1 MKALNY
7 IYIGIWL
14 ILCGTLTACHDE
26 NELSDGGARVYLNA
40 SVSSDIKLAS
50 RAGIDE
56 LKENTLIWIS
66 KKDKGLVKKFEGLS
80 SLPANGLWLTTGEYV
95 AEGWAGDS
103 VPASFTDRYFTGYA
117 PFTVS
122 KGQSTGVN
130 LNCKIANVVASVN
143 YSEEIDEAIS
153 SYSLTVGHEGGE
165 LTFEGRDTRKGYFM
179 MSSRSRDLQW
189 TLNGTLPSGETF
201 TRSGTIES
209 PKRATEYAINVNYS
223 GSETTVG
230 GGHFSIEIDE
240 TAIEVNHEVVI
251 RLAPFIMGDNFDI
264 TKPFYAE
271 LGKVGDHAFFVNA
284 SAQLSSVIIDSRF
297 FMEQCGLDGNDVDFI
312 HMSDEVRRALESHGI
327 ETVHTY
333 DPDLDVAS
341 LRVKFSAAFNNALPE
356 GRYDFRIIATD
367 VKPTSNRTEATF
379 SLVVSNAPVKVE
391 DPSPAG
397 IWTSQATLSGGI
409 ISAGASEYGFL
420 YRAAASRA
428 DGDWQKAVGEVSGN
442 TVTATITGLTPGS
455 RYEYKVYADDFI
467 SADIKSFTTD
477 SEQQLPNAG
486 FEEWNTSSK
495 TYLICTDA
503 SSMFW
508 DSGNHGSSKMGKNV
522 TQPDETVKHTGQRSI
537 KMESQFVGI
546 GTIGAFA
553 AGNMFVGEFLGTE
566 NTTKGIL
573 GWGRPWTT
581 RPKALKGY
589 IKYSPQAITHVDSDN
604 LPDVHSGDMDSGILY
619 IALVD
624 DSHKSYQSYKSY
636 PWIVRTADP
645 ANWLFSK
652 DKPNVIAYGER
663 IFTEATAGDGMIEF
677 EIPIEYYKTDIKP
690 SNIIVV
696 ASASRYGDYYTGGQ
710 SSTMWLDDL
719 QLVY

>member
-1 MKALNY
+1 M
-7 IYIGIWL
+7 
-14 ILCGTLTACHDE
+14 LCGTLTACHDE

-50 RAGIDE
+50 RAGTDE

-143 YSEEIDEAIS
+143 YSEGIDEAIS

-201 TRSGTIES
+201 TRTGTIES
-209 PKRATEYAINVNYS
+209 PKRATEYTINVNYS

-341 LRVKFSAAFNNALPE
+341 LRVKFSAAFNNVLPE

-428 DGDWQKAVGEVSGN
+428 DEDWQKAVGEVSGT
-442 TVTATITGLTPGS
+442 TVTATITGLTPGT

-604 LPDVHSGDMDSGILY
+604 LPDVHTGDMDSGILY

>member
-7 IYIGIWL
+7 IYIGIGL
-14 ILCGTLTACHDE
+14 MLCGALTACHDE

-50 RAGIDE
+50 RASTDE

-130 LNCKIANVVASVN
+130 LNCKIANVVVSVN
-143 YSEEIDEAIS
+143 YSEGIDEAIN

-209 PKRATEYAINVNYS
+209 PKRATEYTINVNYS

-428 DGDWQKAVGEVSGN
+428 DGDWQKAVGEVSGT

-604 LPDVHSGDMDSGILY
+604 LPDVHTGDMDSGILY

>member
-209 PKRATEYAINVNYS
+209 PKRATEYTINVNYS

-297 FMEQCGLDGNDVDFI
+297 FMEKCGLDGNDVDFI

>member
-209 PKRATEYAINVNYS
+209 PKRATEYTINVNYS

-508 DSGNHGSSKMGKNV
+508 DSGNHGSSKTGQNV

>member
-7 IYIGIWL
+7 IYIGIGL
-14 ILCGTLTACHDE
+14 MLCGALTACHDE

-50 RAGIDE
+50 RASTDE

-130 LNCKIANVVASVN
+130 LNCKIANVVVSVN
-143 YSEEIDEAIS
+143 YSEGIDEAIN

-209 PKRATEYAINVNYS
+209 PKRATEYTINVNYS

-428 DGDWQKAVGEVSGN
+428 DGDWQKAVGEVSGT

-508 DSGNHGSSKMGKNV
+508 DSGNHGSSKMNKNV
-522 TQPDETVKHTGQRSI
+522 TQPDETVKHSGQRSI
-537 KMESQFVGI
+537 KMESQFVGV
-546 GTIGAFA
+546 GSLGAFA

-589 IKYSPQAITHVDSDN
+589 IKYSPQAITHVDSNN
-604 LPDVHSGDMDSGILY
+604 LPDVHTGDMDSGILY

-624 DSHKSYQSYKSY
+624 DSHKSYQNYKSY

>member
-117 PFTVS
+117 PVTVS

-209 PKRATEYAINVNYS
+209 PKRATEYTINVNYS

>member
-95 AEGWAGDS
+95 AEGWAGDR

-209 PKRATEYAINVNYS
+209 PKRATEYTINVNYS

-341 LRVKFSAAFNNALPE
+341 LRVKFSAAFNNVLPE

-397 IWTSQATLSGGI
+397 IWASQATLSGGI

-428 DGDWQKAVGEVSGN
+428 DEDWQKAVGEVSGT
-442 TVTATITGLTPGS
+442 TVTATITGLTPGT

-508 DSGNHGSSKMGKNV
+508 DSGNHGSSKMNKNV
-522 TQPDETVKHTGQRSI
+522 TQPDETVKHSGQRSI
-537 KMESQFVGI
+537 KMESQFVGV
-546 GTIGAFA
+546 GSLGAFA

-604 LPDVHSGDMDSGILY
+604 LPDVHTGDMDSGILY

>member
-209 PKRATEYAINVNYS
+209 PKRATEYTINVNYS

-604 LPDVHSGDMDSGILY
+604 LPDVHSGDTDSGILY

>member
-1 MKALNY
+1 M
-7 IYIGIWL
+7 
-14 ILCGTLTACHDE
+14 LCGTLTACHDE

-50 RAGIDE
+50 RAGTDE

-209 PKRATEYAINVNYS
+209 PKRATEYTINVNYS

-604 LPDVHSGDMDSGILY
+604 LPDVHSGDTDSGILY

>member
-14 ILCGTLTACHDE
+14 MLCGTLTACHDE

-50 RAGIDE
+50 RAGTDE

-209 PKRATEYAINVNYS
+209 PKRATEYTINVNYS

-604 LPDVHSGDMDSGILY
+604 LPDVHSGDTDSGILY

>member
-1 MKALNY
+1 M
-7 IYIGIWL
+7 
-14 ILCGTLTACHDE
+14 LCGALTACHDE

-50 RAGIDE
+50 RASTDE

-130 LNCKIANVVASVN
+130 LNCKIANVVVSVN
-143 YSEEIDEAIS
+143 YSEGIDEAIS

-209 PKRATEYAINVNYS
+209 PKRATEYTINVNYS

-240 TAIEVNHEVVI
+240 TAIEVDHEVVI

-428 DGDWQKAVGEVSGN
+428 DGDWQKAVGEVSGT

-546 GTIGAFA
+546 GTLGAFA

-604 LPDVHSGDMDSGILY
+604 LPDVHTGDMDSGILY
-619 IALVD
+619 IALV
-624 DSHKSYQSYKSY
+624 
-636 PWIVRTADP
+636 T
-645 ANWLFSK
+645 
-652 DKPNVIAYGER
+652 
-663 IFTEATAGDGMIEF
+663 
-677 EIPIEYYKTDIKP
+677 
-690 SNIIVV
+690 
-696 ASASRYGDYYTGGQ
+696 
-710 SSTMWLDDL
+710 
-719 QLVY
+719 LV

>member
-1 MKALNY
+1 M
-7 IYIGIWL
+7 
-14 ILCGTLTACHDE
+14 LCGTLTACHDE

-50 RAGIDE
+50 RAGTDE

-143 YSEEIDEAIS
+143 YSEGIDEAIS

-201 TRSGTIES
+201 TRTGTIES
-209 PKRATEYAINVNYS
+209 PKRATEYTINVNYS

-341 LRVKFSAAFNNALPE
+341 LRVKFSAAFNNVLPE

-367 VKPTSNRTEATF
+367 VKPTSNRTETTF

-428 DGDWQKAVGEVSGN
+428 DEDWQKAVGEVSGT
-442 TVTATITGLTPGS
+442 TVTATITGLTPGT

>member
-1 MKALNY
+1 M
-7 IYIGIWL
+7 
-14 ILCGTLTACHDE
+14 LCGALTACHDE

-50 RAGIDE
+50 RASTDE

-130 LNCKIANVVASVN
+130 LNCKIANVVVSVN
-143 YSEEIDEAIS
+143 YSEGIDEAIS

-209 PKRATEYAINVNYS
+209 PKRATEYTINVNYS

-240 TAIEVNHEVVI
+240 TAIEVDHEVVI

>member
-209 PKRATEYAINVNYS
+209 PKRATEYTINVNYS

-428 DGDWQKAVGEVSGN
+428 DEDWQKAVGEVSGN

>member
-209 PKRATEYAINVNYS
+209 PKRATEYTINVNYS

-508 DSGNHGSSKMGKNV
+508 DSGNHGSSKLGKNV
-522 TQPDETVKHTGQRSI
+522 TQPDETVKHSGQRSI

-566 NTTKGIL
+566 NSTKGIL

-604 LPDVHSGDMDSGILY
+604 LPDVHTGDMDSGILY

>member
-209 PKRATEYAINVNYS
+209 PKRATEYTINVNYS

-333 DPDLDVAS
+333 DPDPDVAS

-604 LPDVHSGDMDSGILY
+604 LPDVHSGDTDSGILY

>member
-50 RAGIDE
+50 RDGIDE

-209 PKRATEYAINVNYS
+209 PKRATEYTINVNYS

-251 RLAPFIMGDNFDI
+251 RLAPFIDI

-341 LRVKFSAAFNNALPE
+341 LRVKFSAAFNNVLPE

-397 IWTSQATLSGGI
+397 IWASQATLSGGI

-428 DGDWQKAVGEVSGN
+428 DEDWQKAVGEVSGT
-442 TVTATITGLTPGS
+442 TVTATITGLTPGT

-508 DSGNHGSSKMGKNV
+508 DSGNHGSSKMNKNV
-522 TQPDETVKHTGQRSI
+522 TQPDETVKHSGQRSI
-537 KMESQFVGI
+537 KMESQFVGV
-546 GTIGAFA
+546 GSLGAFA

-604 LPDVHSGDMDSGILY
+604 LPDVHTGDMDSGILY

>member
-209 PKRATEYAINVNYS
+209 PKRATEYTINVNYS

-508 DSGNHGSSKMGKNV
+508 DSGNHGSSKMNKNV
-522 TQPDETVKHTGQRSI
+522 TQPDETVKHSGQRSI
-537 KMESQFVGI
+537 KMESQFVGV
-546 GTIGAFA
+546 GSLGAFA

-604 LPDVHSGDMDSGILY
+604 LPDVHTGDMDSGILY

>member
-1 MKALNY
+1 M
-7 IYIGIWL
+7 
-14 ILCGTLTACHDE
+14 LCGALTACHDE

-50 RAGIDE
+50 RASTDE

-130 LNCKIANVVASVN
+130 LNCKIANVVVSVN
-143 YSEEIDEAIS
+143 YSEGIDEAIN

-209 PKRATEYAINVNYS
+209 PKRATEYTINVNYS

-428 DGDWQKAVGEVSGN
+428 DGDWQKAVGEVSGT

-508 DSGNHGSSKMGKNV
+508 DSGNHGSSKMNKNV
-522 TQPDETVKHTGQRSI
+522 TQPDETVKHSGQRSI
-537 KMESQFVGI
+537 KMESQFVGV
-546 GTIGAFA
+546 GSLGAFA

-589 IKYSPQAITHVDSDN
+589 IKYSPQAITHVDSNN
-604 LPDVHSGDMDSGILY
+604 LPDVHTGDMDSGILY

-624 DSHKSYQSYKSY
+624 DSHKSYQNYKSY

>member
-50 RAGIDE
+50 RAGTDE

-209 PKRATEYAINVNYS
+209 PKRATEYTINVNYS

>member
-209 PKRATEYAINVNYS
+209 PKRATEYTINVNYS

-546 GTIGAFA
+546 GTLGAFA

-604 LPDVHSGDMDSGILY
+604 LPDVHTGDMDSGILY

>member
-26 NELSDGGARVYLNA
+26 DELSDGGARVYLNA

-209 PKRATEYAINVNYS
+209 PKRATEYTINVNYS

-604 LPDVHSGDMDSGILY
+604 LPDVHSGDTDSGILY

-652 DKPNVIAYGER
+652 DNPNVIAYGER

>member
-1 MKALNY
+1 M
-7 IYIGIWL
+7 
-14 ILCGTLTACHDE
+14 TACHDE

-209 PKRATEYAINVNYS
+209 PKRATEYTINVNYS

-604 LPDVHSGDMDSGILY
+604 LPDVHSGDTDSGILY

>member
-1 MKALNY
+1 M
-7 IYIGIWL
+7 
-14 ILCGTLTACHDE
+14 LCGALTACHDE

-50 RAGIDE
+50 RASTDE

-143 YSEEIDEAIS
+143 YSEGIDEAIS

-209 PKRATEYAINVNYS
+209 PKRATEYTINVNYS

-428 DGDWQKAVGEVSGN
+428 DGDWQKAVGEVSGT

-604 LPDVHSGDMDSGILY
+604 LPDVHTGDMDSGILY

>member
-80 SLPANGLWLTTGEYV
+80 SLPANGLGLTTGEYV
-95 AEGWAGDS
+95 AEAWAGDS

-209 PKRATEYAINVNYS
+209 PKRATEYTINVNYS

-604 LPDVHSGDMDSGILY
+604 LPDVHSGDTDSGILY

>member
-143 YSEEIDEAIS
+143 YSEGIDEAIS

-209 PKRATEYAINVNYS
+209 PKRATEYTINVNYS

-604 LPDVHSGDMDSGILY
+604 LPDVHTGDMDSGILY

>member
-14 ILCGTLTACHDE
+14 MLCGTLTACHDE

-50 RAGIDE
+50 RAGTDE

-143 YSEEIDEAIS
+143 YSEGIDEAIS

-201 TRSGTIES
+201 TRTGTIES
-209 PKRATEYAINVNYS
+209 PKRATEYTINVNYS

-341 LRVKFSAAFNNALPE
+341 LRVKFSAAFNNVLPE

-428 DGDWQKAVGEVSGN
+428 DEDWQKAVGEVSGT
-442 TVTATITGLTPGS
+442 TVTATITGLTPGT

-508 DSGNHGSSKMGKNV
+508 DSGNHGSSKLGKNV
-522 TQPDETVKHTGQRSI
+522 TQPDETVKHSGQRSI

-566 NTTKGIL
+566 NSTKGIL

-604 LPDVHSGDMDSGILY
+604 LPDVHTGDMDSGILY

>member
-143 YSEEIDEAIS
+143 YSEGIDEAIS

-209 PKRATEYAINVNYS
+209 PKRATEYTINVNYS

-428 DGDWQKAVGEVSGN
+428 DGDWQKAVGEVSGT

>member
-209 PKRATEYAINVNYS
+209 PKRATEYTINVNYS

-566 NTTKGIL
+566 NSTKGIL

-604 LPDVHSGDMDSGILY
+604 LPDVHTGDMDSGILY

>member
-209 PKRATEYAINVNYS
+209 PKRATEYTINVNYS

-341 LRVKFSAAFNNALPE
+341 LRVKFSAAFNNVLPE

-397 IWTSQATLSGGI
+397 IWASQATLSGGI

-428 DGDWQKAVGEVSGN
+428 DEDWQKAVGEVSGT
-442 TVTATITGLTPGS
+442 TVTATITGLTPGT

-508 DSGNHGSSKMGKNV
+508 DSGNHGSSKMNKNV
-522 TQPDETVKHTGQRSI
+522 TQPDETVKHSGQRSI
-537 KMESQFVGI
+537 KMESQFVGV
-546 GTIGAFA
+546 GSLGAFA

-604 LPDVHSGDMDSGILY
+604 LPDVHTGDMDSGILY

>member
-1 MKALNY
+1 M
-7 IYIGIWL
+7 
-14 ILCGTLTACHDE
+14 LCGTLTACHDE

-50 RAGIDE
+50 RAGTDE

-209 PKRATEYAINVNYS
+209 PKRATEYTINVNYS

-428 DGDWQKAVGEVSGN
+428 DEDWQKAVGEVSGT
-442 TVTATITGLTPGS
+442 TVTATITGLTPGT

-604 LPDVHSGDMDSGILY
+604 LPDVHSGDTDSGILY

>member
-1 MKALNY
+1 M
-7 IYIGIWL
+7 
-14 ILCGTLTACHDE
+14 LCGTLTACHDE

-50 RAGIDE
+50 RAGTDE

-143 YSEEIDEAIS
+143 YSEGIDEAIS

-201 TRSGTIES
+201 TRTGTIES
-209 PKRATEYAINVNYS
+209 PKRATEYTINVNYS

-604 LPDVHSGDMDSGILY
+604 LPDVHSGDTDSGILY

>member
-1 MKALNY
+1 M
-7 IYIGIWL
+7 
-14 ILCGTLTACHDE
+14 LCGTLTACHDE

-50 RAGIDE
+50 RAGTDE

-143 YSEEIDEAIS
+143 YSEGIDEAIS

-201 TRSGTIES
+201 TRTGTIES
-209 PKRATEYAINVNYS
+209 PKRATEYTINVNYS

-341 LRVKFSAAFNNALPE
+341 LRVKFSAAFNNVLPE

-367 VKPTSNRTEATF
+367 VKPTSNRTETTF

-428 DGDWQKAVGEVSGN
+428 DEDWQKAVGEVSGN

>member
-1 MKALNY
+1 M
-7 IYIGIWL
+7 
-14 ILCGTLTACHDE
+14 LCGTLTACHDE

-50 RAGIDE
+50 RAGTDE

-209 PKRATEYAINVNYS
+209 PKRATEYTINVNYS

-428 DGDWQKAVGEVSGN
+428 DEDWQKAVGEVSGN

>member
-201 TRSGTIES
+201 TRTGTIES
-209 PKRATEYAINVNYS
+209 PKRATEYTINVNYS

-356 GRYDFRIIATD
+356 GSYDFHIIATD
-367 VKPTSNRTEATF
+367 VKPTSNRAEATF

-397 IWTSQATLSGGI
+397 IWASQATLSGGI

-428 DGDWQKAVGEVSGN
+428 DEDWQKAVGEVSGT
-442 TVTATITGLTPGS
+442 TVTATITGLTPGT

-522 TQPDETVKHTGQRSI
+522 TQPDETVKHSGQRSI

-604 LPDVHSGDMDSGILY
+604 LPDVHTGDMDSGILY

-624 DSHKSYQSYKSY
+624 DSHKSYQNYKSY

>member
-7 IYIGIWL
+7 IYIGIGL
-14 ILCGTLTACHDE
+14 MLCGALTACHDE

-209 PKRATEYAINVNYS
+209 PKRATEYTINVNYS

>member
-1 MKALNY
+1 M
-7 IYIGIWL
+7 
-14 ILCGTLTACHDE
+14 LCGTLTACHDE

-50 RAGIDE
+50 RAGTDE

-201 TRSGTIES
+201 TRTGTIES
-209 PKRATEYAINVNYS
+209 PKRATEYTINVNYS

>member
-1 MKALNY
+1 M
-7 IYIGIWL
+7 
-14 ILCGTLTACHDE
+14 
-26 NELSDGGARVYLNA
+26 
-40 SVSSDIKLAS
+40 
-50 RAGIDE
+50 
-56 LKENTLIWIS
+56 
-66 KKDKGLVKKFEGLS
+66 
-80 SLPANGLWLTTGEYV
+80 
-95 AEGWAGDS
+95 
-103 VPASFTDRYFTGYA
+103 
-117 PFTVS
+117 
-122 KGQSTGVN
+122 
-130 LNCKIANVVASVN
+130 
-143 YSEEIDEAIS
+143 
-153 SYSLTVGHEGGE
+153 
-165 LTFEGRDTRKGYFM
+165 
-179 MSSRSRDLQW
+179 
-189 TLNGTLPSGETF
+189 
-201 TRSGTIES
+201 
-209 PKRATEYAINVNYS
+209 
-223 GSETTVG
+223 
-230 GGHFSIEIDE
+230 
-240 TAIEVNHEVVI
+240 VI

>member
-209 PKRATEYAINVNYS
+209 PKRATEYTINVNYS

-230 GGHFSIEIDE
+230 GGHFSIEIDAN
-240 TAIEVNHEVVI
+240 AIEVNHEVVI